1 MPQNAYP
8 FNGAQIPESVKAQIL
23 ADQLIQ
29 KSAAENTPFTSRGVG
44 LAKIGTGLLG
54 GIMEGVTTRNE
65 QQAQAAH
72 RLALANALMPSSGAA
87 TPGTYSP
94 PGATPGDPSFSP
106 LMDMDSGAP
115 QGNARDLAIRTIY
128 GEAGGEPAQGQA
140 GVASVLKNRLASGQ
154 YGNDMQSV
162 IMAPKQF
169 SLWNAGD
176 PAGDSA
182 RRLDPN
188 SAAYQKIGGIYD
200 GVMSGQIADPT
211 GGATHYYNPSAASPA
226 WGPQLAKQ
234 NDVTIGNHRF
244 VGGGAGPGQTA
255 QADMPAPGA
264 TATGSSTLPPGITPD
279 MVSGGPSPFGGPP
292 QAMQPPQ
299 PSQAALAATLAG
311 SQASPVP
318 TPAPSGNDM
327 PPLAA
332 DPNAPPDDSAPAATI
347 QLDQNTPDSNAPP
360 TPDASMMAASAD
372 PGVGNMLPATPPMP
386 PPGVQSQP
394 QGNPYGGAPQPM
406 AAPLTISPQAM
417 ANALGQPQSPTGA
430 TPLSTDHLPGMDNFD
445 ASGNV
450 TQSSTGGGGFT
461 GDYQDG
467 LGGTINGNLPAPQ
480 AMAGGPAPQPSP
492 AALAKALS
500 QTPGSSD
507 DPAIRPFGQLNQAS
521 APGGVVSGIQAGVAP
536 PPLPP
541 AAFPHPGSLAA
552 GGTGQQAPLPQM
564 AAANLPPPN
573 MQPSPAA
580 LANAL
585 APALGRGPAL
595 PQTGPMPPAGAQTMA
610 NAGVNPDAPAPGAIQ
625 AGPAPISPQ
634 AMAQALAPNAPQ
646 PMGLA
651 GKSNGSDPMSPQNF
665 QQQVAL
671 ANALAPQAAQGGPS
685 QSSPSMPMPAQGG
698 AAAPQPGPAA
708 MQSPQGAAPQASG
721 GMFGGLSSLFGGQQN
736 PYPNGIPTGQAAID
750 AAIRDPRVSP
760 EMLEKLVT
768 PRAPIEV

>member
-372 PGVGNMLPATPPMP
+372 PGVGNMLPARPRCLRPASRASHRATPTVVRRSPWRP
-386 PPGVQSQP
+386 
-394 QGNPYGGAPQPM
+394 
-406 AAPLTISPQAM
+406 PLTHFAASHGERLRGSRSSRAPRRCR
-417 ANALGQPQSPTGA
+417 PTTCRGW
-430 TPLSTDHLPGMDNFD
+430 TTSTRPVAVSRSRRL
-445 ASGNV
+445 
-450 TQSSTGGGGFT
+450 GGGGFT
-461 GDYQDG
+461 G
-467 LGGTINGNLPAPQ
+467 
-480 AMAGGPAPQPSP
+480 
-492 AALAKALS
+492 
-500 QTPGSSD
+500 
-507 DPAIRPFGQLNQAS
+507 R
-521 APGGVVSGIQAGVAP
+521 
-536 PPLPP
+536 
-541 AAFPHPGSLAA
+541 
-552 GGTGQQAPLPQM
+552 
-564 AAANLPPPN
+564 
-573 MQPSPAA
+573 
-580 LANAL
+580 
-585 APALGRGPAL
+585 
-595 PQTGPMPPAGAQTMA
+595 
-610 NAGVNPDAPAPGAIQ
+610 
-625 AGPAPISPQ
+625 
-634 AMAQALAPNAPQ
+634 
-646 PMGLA
+646 
-651 GKSNGSDPMSPQNF
+651 
-665 QQQVAL
+665 
-671 ANALAPQAAQGGPS
+671 
-685 QSSPSMPMPAQGG
+685 
-698 AAAPQPGPAA
+698 
-708 MQSPQGAAPQASG
+708 
-721 GMFGGLSSLFGGQQN
+721 
-736 PYPNGIPTGQAAID
+736 
-750 AAIRDPRVSP
+750 
-760 EMLEKLVT
+760 
-768 PRAPIEV
+768 